1 MGVNCIEFI
10 SRIGNSDFCLTYN
23 QGLKVL
29 SCKVFIADEE
39 NQLGAELANKK
50 IDSHKL
56 LTMTISSHAFNQFKK
71 KLRTHGSINRFIQ
84 ENDMSLD
91 KFILRVEES
100 FERIQEQYDDWVDGA
115 KEREEEEELLRQE
128 EEQKRLLKESLEFKQ
143 FLGEHNLSFFEYLT
157 YLSRWFSGAEYENV
171 IIGFLCNFGTFSGVK
186 PLWFMV
192 VGKAGEG
199 KSFIEGGTLK
209 LTPPKFLENGLKTEK
224 ATVRKGR
231 IQGTDYLDR
240 KIMTMGDLGGPKDFE
255 EHKLVMHKYKKMTT
269 EGHDEFEAVSDN
281 ADPETKEREIIFME
295 LEGYPSVMFTTVDSE
310 NIDPQ
315 FASRGIMV
323 SPRASDYDAAVYRMY
338 NQRGSIWEA
347 KTDEICNTTLKL
359 FHSYVESLDYEEVGV
374 INPYYLC
381 LVKWFEDDEYF
392 KRGLGKYPELV
403 HLITYLNSDEREM
416 IQVENR
422 RYYVATRDDNVILT
436 RLIRPDNSLSQV
448 AVEVFNQLLK
458 YYNEFDYDEY
468 VEYEN
473 KDRRLDKCDSFF
485 SVGSARKKLRNNH
498 KFRGLPYADILYNLD
513 QAGLI
518 VKVGK
523 ELRGNTN
530 LYCLDRKAPVED
542 SEIHF
547 DKKLI
552 QEYIKNHLV
561 MTYGGGLT
569 PHLLQM
575 MDHEKQVK
583 GIPDSFSNL
592 EIPPWF
598 DTGGLEGVFG
608 SEGRGFK
615 EVEGHDQAVFGQ

>member
-1 MGVNCIEFI
+1 MY
-10 SRIGNSDFCLTYN
+10 L
-23 QGLKVL
+23 
-29 SCKVFIADEE
+29 ADDK
-39 NQLGAELANKK
+39 NNVGAELANKK
-50 IDSHKL
+50 IEPQKI
-56 LTMTISSHAFNQFKK
+56 LTMTIGSHPFLQFKK
-71 KLRTHGSINRFIQ
+71 KLRRHGSIIRSID
-84 ENDMSLD
+84 ENDGSLE

-100 FERIQEQYDDWVDGA
+100 LESIQEQYSDWLDGA
-115 KEREEEEELLRQE
+115 EERKQEEEVARQKEEEEKIFE
-128 EEQKRLLKESLEFKQ
+128 ESLKFKQ

-186 PLWFMV
+186 PLWFMA

-199 KSFIEGGTLK
+199 KSFIEGGTIK
-209 LTPPKFLENGLKTEK
+209 LTPQKFLENGLKTEK
-224 ATVRKGR
+224 AAVRKGR
-231 IQGTDYLDR
+231 ICGTNYLDR

-269 EGHDEFEAVSDN
+269 EGHDEFEAVSDV

-295 LEGYPSVMFTTVDSE
+295 LEGNPSVMFTTVDSE

-315 FASRGIMV
+315 FVSRGIMV
-323 SPRASDYDAAVYRMY
+323 SPRASDHDAAIYRMY

-347 KTDEICNTTLKL
+347 KTDEICNTTLRL

-403 HLITYLNSDEREM
+403 HLITYLNSDERET
-416 IQVENR
+416 IQVEDR
-422 RYYVATRDDNVILT
+422 RYYVATKDDNVILT

-458 YYNEFDYDEY
+458 YYKEFDYDEY
-468 VEYEN
+468 MEYEN
-473 KDRRLDKCDSFF
+473 KDRRLDKCESFF
-485 SVGSARKKLRNNH
+485 SVGSAPKKLRNNH
-498 KFRGLPYADILYNLD
+498 KFRGLPYSLIFRNLD

-530 LYCLDRKAPVED
+530 LYCLDRKEPVED
-542 SEIHF
+542 TEISF
-547 DKKLI
+547 DKDLI
-552 QEYIKNHLV
+552 QDYIQNHLV
-561 MTYGGGLT
+561 KIYGGGLT

-575 MDHEKQVK
+575 IDHEKAVK
-583 GIPDSFSNL
+583 GIPDSFSDL

-598 DTGGLEGVFG
+598 DRGGLEGVLT
-608 SEGRGFK
+608 SESRGFK
-615 EVEGHDQAVFGQ
+615 GVEGDDQAVFHQ